1 MNGSSGFELLAA
13 DLNARL
19 LKFDAE
25 TLTLITDRSVLIV
38 FGVLNAVIVK
48 PMYNGHHREMAS

>member
-25 TLTLITDRSVLIV
+25 TLTLITGRSACGTDSELTPISGLVQV
-38 FGVLNAVIVK
+38 VASG
-48 PMYNGHHREMAS
+48 GHF

>member
-25 TLTLITDRSVLIV
+25 TLTLITGRSVCGTYSELTPISGLVQV
-38 FGVLNAVIVK
+38 FASR
-48 PMYNGHHREMAS
+48 GHF

>member
-1 MNGSSGFELLAA
+1 MNSSSGFELLAA

-25 TLTLITDRSVLIV
+25 TLTFITDRSVCGTDSELTPISGLV
-38 FGVLNAVIVK
+38 QVVASR
-48 PMYNGHHREMAS
+48 GHF

>member
-1 MNGSSGFELLAA
+1 MKGSSGFELLAA

-25 TLTLITDRSVLIV
+25 TLTLISDRSVCGTDSTLTPIS
-38 FGVLNAVIVK
+38 G
-48 PMYNGHHREMAS
+48 